1 MAHPWEKLFNK
12 ALRQST
18 EDENLVLEEAQA
30 LRAKNYSVEEIYGVL
45 TGLRDKLIQDKERNI
60 VAEAAEEF
68 EKYL

>member
-1 MAHPWEKLFNK
+1 MTHPWEKLFSK
-12 ALRQST
+12 ALRKST
-18 EDENLVLEEAQA
+18 EDENLVFEEAQA

-60 VAEAAEEF
+60 VAEAADEF

>member
-30 LRAKNYSVEEIYGVL
+30 LRAKGYSVVEIFGVL
-45 TGLRDKLIQDKERNI
+45 THLRDALIQDKERNI